1 MLRSEKD
8 WRNDCSLCRLVI
20 CSHLHSRRPLFT
32 FKYTKSFG
40 QSSDH
45 VIYLISERRRLY
57 RQHPI
62 TILTWEFQS
71 ASQCTS
77 EKAISHLNHG
87 THTVQRL
94 LWKELTFPFGLSCS
108 SGFLAWIFFF
118 LHLYRT
124 VLSKIRI
131 EFGQLTL
138 FWNGCHLISNV
149 KVENSGFYFVFTS
162 FRTHLLHSYLF
173 PHATFKSTEMNG
185 DIFQIVII
193 LSYNYTTYSS
203 WGWNIWVFNCS
214 FSISTLGGTHVI
226 LTNSDVTSYHGAML
240 HYKYVNKW
248 ILYRMTSDITAVLKL
263 ESQLVRTAT
272 GAHSETLCG
281 KSMFEISGKTRH
293 ANANVSP
300 LPAVTLAAVI
310 GEVNAC
316 ALKISRSLLNSQTLF
331 MRVFPTKIMGKK
343 IKTVTLC
350 KLIVRDRY
358 KYCIYKG
365 WPIGL

>member
-1 MLRSEKD
+1 
-8 WRNDCSLCRLVI
+8 
-20 CSHLHSRRPLFT
+20 
-32 FKYTKSFG
+32 
-40 QSSDH
+40 
-45 VIYLISERRRLY
+45 
-57 RQHPI
+57 
-62 TILTWEFQS
+62 
-71 ASQCTS
+71 
-77 EKAISHLNHG
+77 
-87 THTVQRL
+87 
-94 LWKELTFPFGLSCS
+94 
-108 SGFLAWIFFF
+108 
-118 LHLYRT
+118 
-124 VLSKIRI
+124 
-131 EFGQLTL
+131 
-138 FWNGCHLISNV
+138 
-149 KVENSGFYFVFTS
+149 
-162 FRTHLLHSYLF
+162 
-173 PHATFKSTEMNG
+173 
-185 DIFQIVII
+185 
-193 LSYNYTTYSS
+193 
-203 WGWNIWVFNCS
+203 
-214 FSISTLGGTHVI
+214 
-226 LTNSDVTSYHGAML
+226 
-240 HYKYVNKW
+240 
-248 ILYRMTSDITAVLKL
+248 MTSDITAVIKL